1 MNAKSTLFS
10 ANAGTNVTEDLAVVV
25 FVLVV
30 SKEVQLELL
39 KLDKLLL
46 ATSVGGRSSWVSIKF
61 RTLHG
66 DNNSNITN
74 PEMDSNVILFFMVL
88 VSFTVQYYYLYIGEV
103 LKKMVMF
110 GRKRC
115 AVGNTRY
122 EVRK

>member
-1 MNAKSTLFS
+1 M
-10 ANAGTNVTEDLAVVV
+10 
-25 FVLVV
+25 
-30 SKEVQLELL
+30 QLEML

-66 DNNSNITN
+66 DNNSNITS
-74 PEMDSNVILFFMVL
+74 PKMDSKVILFFMVL

-110 GRKRC
+110 GSKRQEARGKKQETRRKRQE
-115 AVGNTRY
+115 ARDKKQ
-122 EVRK
+122 EAREERKD